1 MNRLNRAGLVAC
13 AVAAVV
19 VGTVACAGREDA
31 RVAFFETLRA
41 TCGARYEGAKQF
53 PDDTTDAFHGKL
65 LVATFVE
72 CNDSQVRVPFVV
84 GADSSRTWVFTTRDS
99 TLELKHDH
107 RHADGTPDSVTMYG
121 GMANLD
127 GAPTSQQFEADAYTA
142 RLIPAARTN
151 VWTVTF
157 SADAKELT
165 YHLDRDAKPRFTAV
179 LKRVN

>member
-1 MNRLNRAGLVAC
+1 VGALLATVGGAVAC
-13 AVAAVV
+13 AST
-19 VGTVACAGREDA
+19 GDA
-31 RVAFFETLRA
+31 RVAFFETLRGA
-41 TCGARYEGAKQF
+41 CGARYEGAKQF

-65 LVATFVE
+65 LVATVAE

-127 GAPTSQQFEADAYTA
+127 GAPMSQHFEADAYTA